1 MPHIM
6 HHLDAGKRV
15 ERSRTTFS
23 LRVISGQRSN
33 LQERLSESRIELSA
47 GFSERSGNAF
57 ALAVAS
63 EVGPGFSPGIKCS
76 QTAGL
81 QPLRYA
87 LFSHGNAFSEC
98 RTMHNRGP
106 LKQVT
111 RTNNSRLR
119 EGRPRSHKDD
129 LSLAD
134 RAGSTSGLP
143 TTHSQSRFFSFHRVS
158 RSGT

>member
-1 MPHIM
+1 M

-15 ERSRTTFS
+15 ERSRTTFC
-23 LRVISGQRSN
+23 LRVLSGQRSN
-33 LQERLSESRIELSA
+33 LQERLSASRIELLA
-47 GFSERSGNAF
+47 GFSEWSGNAF

-63 EVGPGFSPGIKCS
+63 EVGPGFSPGVKCN

-98 RTMHNRGP
+98 RTMHNRGT

-111 RTNNSRLR
+111 RTNNSSLR
-119 EGRPRSHKDD
+119 EGRPGSHKDD

-134 RAGSTSGLP
+134 RAGSTSDLP